1 MARTLSDGLIIA
13 MIEATT
19 RLVSARGGPGP
30 KAGTAEPAPA
40 DDTARDDTARDDTA
54 KDDTA
59 KDGAAKDEAVKE
71 ARTAANVSDDFA
83 TIYARIE
90 ELVRVSAE
98 QETKAVGFTVR

>member
-59 KDGAAKDEAVKE
+59 KDEAVKE

>member
-40 DDTARDDTARDDTA
+40 DDTAKDDTA

-59 KDGAAKDEAVKE
+59 KDEAGKE